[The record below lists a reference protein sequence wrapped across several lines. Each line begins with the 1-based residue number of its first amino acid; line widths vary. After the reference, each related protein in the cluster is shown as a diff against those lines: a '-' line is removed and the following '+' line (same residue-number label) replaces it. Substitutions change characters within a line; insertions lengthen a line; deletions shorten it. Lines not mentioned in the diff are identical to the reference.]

1 MVIFHFQANVIQRSK
16 GRSAVAAAAYR
27 AGIELMDERTGLSFD
42 YSKKCGIGETFI
54 IGWSGSRSELWN
66 AAEAAEKRKDSTTAR
81 EYVVALPK
89 ELDPMDRQ
97 ALARQLAE
105 LINDRYGVV
114 VDVCLHGVDSV
125 NPHAHLLTT
134 TREMCPVYQELGRKS
149 IVDISNADRK
159 KRKDHK
165 KKRLLVSSV
174 YLRGNDGFTNGY
186 ADETVVWVYESCL
199 WLSECADICTILVY

>member
-1 MVIFHFQANVIQRSK
+1 MAIFHFQANVIQRSK

-66 AAEAAEKRKDSTTAR
+66 AAEAAEKRKDSTTVR

-165 KKRLLVSSV
+165 KKRLLGTARDELEWLKKDWCNIVNSV
-174 YLRGNDGFTNGY
+174 YLR
-186 ADETVVWVYESCL
+186 SQQ
-199 WLSECADICTILVY
+199 